1 MYLITKSY
9 ILYIIYMISQN
20 RQSIL
25 LEKLHGHSR
34 KSFTI
39 LLWAITKG
47 YNKKFFYR
55 TTLTYQQSV
64 KIKQTVSL
72 HPLESRRLC
81 FNNNNNNI

>member
-1 MYLITKSY
+1 MNK
-9 ILYIIYMISQN
+9 
-20 RQSIL
+20 RSIL
-25 LEKLHGHSR
+25 LKKHARSLTKKLYDVTLGN
-34 KSFTI
+34 
-39 LLWAITKG
+39 LLG